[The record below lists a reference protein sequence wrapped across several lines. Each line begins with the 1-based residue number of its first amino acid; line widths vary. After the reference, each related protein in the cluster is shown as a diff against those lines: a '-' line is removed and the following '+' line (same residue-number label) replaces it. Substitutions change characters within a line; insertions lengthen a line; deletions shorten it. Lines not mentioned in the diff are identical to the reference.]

1 MNKTTHLNFAFQW
14 LVKYS
19 VDLIFFSIKCNT
31 TQKALEKKNIVW
43 FQRHWKVLLN
53 FFHFSIYLKKKKNTH
68 KSKLHHNIPFMSA

>member
-31 TQKALEKKNIVW
+31 TQKALEKKKI
-43 FQRHWKVLLN
+43 
-53 FFHFSIYLKKKKNTH
+53 
-68 KSKLHHNIPFMSA
+68 

>member
-31 TQKALEKKNIVW
+31 TQKALEKKKYSLISKTLKGT
-43 FQRHWKVLLN
+43 FK
-53 FFHFSIYLKKKKNTH
+53 FFSLQYI
-68 KSKLHHNIPFMSA
+68 S